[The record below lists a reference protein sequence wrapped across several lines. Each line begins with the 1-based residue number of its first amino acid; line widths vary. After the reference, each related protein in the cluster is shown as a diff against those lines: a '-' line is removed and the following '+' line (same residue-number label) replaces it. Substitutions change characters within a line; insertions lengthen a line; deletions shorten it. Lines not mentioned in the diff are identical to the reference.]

1 MAWPKSRWQPLQER
15 GRIPSTPSSKEA
27 GKHPPAPSLDRPLMP
42 ALAPSMSSAPPLPSL
57 VLHCFGHPALTVDG
71 KPTGLSL
78 KHGFALLALLAHAHA
93 PVPRSHLAGVLWP
106 DADDATAR
114 TRLRRLA
121 YRIEN
126 SATRPVFEGSGELLG
141 LRSGTLAVDLLV
153 FARNARALV
162 GLPSAGTTASDEAFD
177 EALEVAFKPLMHGVD
192 LGSPAFDEWLRAR
205 VLEHEHQLLR
215 VLSHRIDALRL
226 AGQTRAA
233 LHWAQ
238 RLIALDRYCETSYVT
253 LMRLHASEGNRI
265 GVDATFMRCA
275 QELRDEFGGK
285 PSPATE
291 RAYLALME
299 EVATRDAIDSQADAT
314 LPVRFA
320 ESLQD
325 AVAYAVIGQAEE
337 AVVIIPGFIS
347 HIEIGWEQP
356 ELRDF
361 LLTLAATHRVLVFDR
376 RGMGLSERVGAVCS
390 ADASVTDIISILDHA
405 GIAKAWLFGSSEGG
419 PIALKLAARH
429 PDRVRGVMLM
439 GAMAKGSSSQDY
451 PWALPPAAFD
461 GWMEKMQAGWGGP
474 ADIEMFAPSAMHD
487 PRMRAW
493 WARMLRHATSPA
505 GMRATLQALR
515 DVDVR
520 ADLAR
525 IVAPTL
531 VMHRNGDRA
540 VRPQAGRYLA
550 ESIPG
555 ARWCPMEGDDHWW
568 WCGDRGSVL
577 RHMQAFLEGHSH

>member
-1 MAWPKSRWQPLQER
+1 
-15 GRIPSTPSSKEA
+15 
-27 GKHPPAPSLDRPLMP
+27 MP
-42 ALAPSMSSAPPLPSL
+42 SAPPPL

-78 KHGFALLALLAHAHA
+78 KHGFALLALLAHAGA

-121 YRIEN
+121 YRIET
-126 SATRPVFEGSGELLG
+126 AAARPVFEGSGELLA
-141 LRSGTLAVDLLV
+141 LRPETLTVDLLV
-153 FARNARALV
+153 FARNARVLV
-162 GLPSAGTTASDEAFD
+162 GLHQGAEETSGDDAFD
-177 EALEVAFKPLMHGVD
+177 ESLEAAFKPLLHGID

-205 VLEHEHQLLR
+205 VLEHEHLLAR
-215 VLSHRIDALRL
+215 VLSHRIDALMVT
-226 AGQTRAA
+226 GQTNAA
-233 LHWAQ
+233 LHWAE

-253 LMRLHASEGNRI
+253 LMRLHAAEGNRT
-265 GVDATFMRCA
+265 GVDAAFMRCA

-285 PSPATE
+285 PAPATE

-299 EVATRDAIDSQADAT
+299 EVAARDAIDSRADAV
-314 LPVRFA
+314 LSVRFA

-325 AVAYAVIGQAEE
+325 AVAYAMIGDAPE
-337 AVVIIPGFIS
+337 AIVIIPGFIS

-361 LLTLAATHRVLVFDR
+361 LQTLALTHRVLVFDR
-376 RGMGLSERVGAVCS
+376 RGMGLSERVGAACS

-439 GAMAKGSSSQDY
+439 GAMAKGASSEDY

-461 GWMEKMQAGWGGP
+461 AWMDKMQAGWGGP
-474 ADIEMFAPSAMHD
+474 ADIDMFAPSAMHD

-520 ADLAR
+520 ADLPG
-525 IVAPTL
+525 IIAPTL
-531 VMHRNGDRA
+531 VMHRRGDRA
-540 VRPQAGRYLA
+540 VRLQAGRYLA

-555 ARWCPMEGDDHWW
+555 ARWCPLEGDDHWW
-568 WCGDRGSVL
+568 WCGDRVPVL
-577 RHMQAFLEGHSH
+577 RHMQAFLAEHPG